1 MIKLNVIN
9 EDSYSY
15 SPTAMYIQG
24 SAVDTLLDNITSNL
38 NKFDDKYNVIKYFY
52 DERKNKVVF
61 LSYTDM
67 YSGVV
72 NYATVMSYDDVIYS
86 SADDILRRMNKVKSD
101 SGHSVA
107 YKLIGR

>member
-1 MIKLNVIN
+1 MINIMLLNI
-9 EDSYSY
+9 
-15 SPTAMYIQG
+15 
-24 SAVDTLLDNITSNL
+24 
-38 NKFDDKYNVIKYFY
+38 FY
-52 DERKNKVVF
+52 DKRKNKVVF

-72 NYATVMSYDDVIYS
+72 NYATVMPYDDAIHS